1 MRIQLGNFP
10 ANSKAHLTVSCY
22 RQLEIEDLSW
32 CLRLPTTF
40 TPRYLGNMPKFMTT
54 GVSQE
59 ANKGDGAV
67 EEDKFDALSEFA
79 GQVYSAAKDVGYT
92 WTMSVKIISSGGK
105 LERVVSLSHPIDVA
119 LSENGKEAMVTISGD
134 KLAKAGLK

>member
-1 MRIQLGNFP
+1 MIKYNDGKEIEAKVFEREKAQVKYDDAIAEGKTAAVGSFTKTERSSMRIQLGNFP

-54 GVSQE
+54 GVS
-59 ANKGDGAV
+59 
-67 EEDKFDALSEFA
+67 
-79 GQVYSAAKDVGYT
+79 
-92 WTMSVKIISSGGK
+92 
-105 LERVVSLSHPIDVA
+105 
-119 LSENGKEAMVTISGD
+119 
-134 KLAKAGLK
+134 